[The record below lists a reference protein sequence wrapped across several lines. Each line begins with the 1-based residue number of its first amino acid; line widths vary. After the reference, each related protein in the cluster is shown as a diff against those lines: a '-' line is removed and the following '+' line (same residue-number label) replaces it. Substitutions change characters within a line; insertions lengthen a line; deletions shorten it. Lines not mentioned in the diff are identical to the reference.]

1 MGFATRSDLLARSNA
16 RRLAQLAVPTDVA
29 MLPDHALRAAIEG
42 GVLTGYT
49 ADEQAVIAQALH
61 AIDTALTDADELVV
75 SFGIPA
81 IVRTP
86 LLARLASTIALFYLQ
101 GGERMTEPVQKAYD
115 AAVETFR
122 QHANGKLNLLPPLPT
137 DPVLVDGGAEIAS
150 SPGRY
155 VASAG
160 STGNG
165 W

>member
-1 MGFATRSDLLARSNA
+1 MGFASRSDLLARCNA
-16 RRLAQLAVPTDVA
+16 RRIANLAVPADAA

-49 ADEQAVIAQALH
+49 ADEQAVIAQALR
-61 AIDTALTDADELVV
+61 AIDIALADADDLVA
-75 SFGIPA
+75 SYGIPE

-122 QHANGKLNLLPPLPT
+122 QHARGTLNLIPTLPT
-137 DPVLVDGGAEIAS
+137 DPVLVDGGSEIVS
-150 SPGRY
+150 RPGRY